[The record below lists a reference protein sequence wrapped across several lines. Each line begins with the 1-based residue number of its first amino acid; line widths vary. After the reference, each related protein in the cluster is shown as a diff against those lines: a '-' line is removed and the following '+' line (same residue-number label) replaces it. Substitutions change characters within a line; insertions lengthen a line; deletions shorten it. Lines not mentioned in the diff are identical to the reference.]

1 MSEEN
6 KAIVQRYIEEVYNRN
21 VNLVDELVAADYVNR
36 GGLSDQRPGSE
47 GLKQFIPSF
56 APSSQT
62 RSSLENLIAEGDMV
76 AYRWIARGTHN
87 AEMMG
92 FLPTGKQMIGTG
104 ISVRIADGK
113 IAEEW
118 TSRNDLSIM
127 QQLGVIRQT
136 LDKLL

>member
-6 KAIVQRYIEEVYNRN
+6 KAIVQRYIEEVYNKGN

-47 GLKQFIPSF
+47 GLKQFIPQLRTIF
-56 APSSQT
+56 PDEHLT
-62 RSSLENLIAEGDMV
+62 LENLIAEGDMV

-92 FLPTGKQMIGTG
+92 VPPTGKQMIGTG
-104 ISVRIADGK
+104 ISIVRIADGK

-127 QQLGVIRQT
+127 QQLGVIPPDT
-136 LDKLL
+136 E